1 METTVLFKRNINGKV
16 MYWKGSVVSAEG
28 NVENCRL
35 KYTYGELNTDN
46 PIVTYS
52 DKIEGKNIGKKNE
65 TTPYQQ
71 AANELKSVYNRQIK
85 KGYKSL
91 DTIIKE
97 QNIDIK
103 DINDLNYLIGHLESI
118 LPKYNTDANNCVK
131 PMKCQTFKID
141 TFNYPCIIQPKI
153 NGVRA
158 VIMLEEYTPQD
169 LFSCKGVY
177 INDKRYTSVIKT
189 KEGLVY
195 NVPHIE
201 QLFNHLYSQFPQYK
215 DIVFDGELYIKDEKV
230 TTIGGAARN
239 TNNPLNEQLLYVNF
253 DLSVEDVNNE
263 DRDKLRFKIWED
275 YINKNTSA
283 SYNIQAGRILINEVL
298 NQHYLWNRYNIIV
311 LNSDIANN
319 DMESITY
326 MECAISNGFEGAVI
340 RDKKADYCFG
350 QRPKT
355 MMKLKKFKDSEFEI
369 VDIESKGNPN
379 DKVGFTIV
387 YTLLNDINDLMF
399 ECNGTGTVEDKLNI
413 LNNKDYY
420 KGKFATVK
428 FYERTKNGIPFH
440 ANVIGIRD
448 YE

>member
-16 MYWKGSVVSAEG
+16 MYWKGSVISAEG

-91 DTIIKE
+91 D
-97 QNIDIK
+97 
-103 DINDLNYLIGHLESI
+103 LESI

-298 NQHYLWNRYNIIV
+298 NQHYLWHRYNVIV

-355 MMKLKKFKDSEFEI
+355 MMKLKKFKDQKEI
-369 VDIESKGNPN
+369 QMIKLD
-379 DKVGFTIV
+379 
-387 YTLLNDINDLMF
+387 LL
-399 ECNGTGTVEDKLNI
+399 
-413 LNNKDYY
+413 
-420 KGKFATVK
+420 
-428 FYERTKNGIPFH
+428 
-440 ANVIGIRD
+440 
-448 YE
+448 

>member
-1 METTVLFKRNINGKV
+1 M
-16 MYWKGSVVSAEG
+16 
-28 NVENCRL
+28 C
-35 KYTYGELNTDN
+35 
-46 PIVTYS
+46 
-52 DKIEGKNIGKKNE
+52 
-65 TTPYQQ
+65 
-71 AANELKSVYNRQIK
+71 
-85 KGYKSL
+85 
-91 DTIIKE
+91 
-97 QNIDIK
+97 
-103 DINDLNYLIGHLESI
+103 
-118 LPKYNTDANNCVK
+118 
-131 PMKCQTFKID
+131 
-141 TFNYPCIIQPKI
+141 
-153 NGVRA
+153 
-158 VIMLEEYTPQD
+158 
-169 LFSCKGVY
+169 
-177 INDKRYTSVIKT
+177 
-189 KEGLVY
+189 
-195 NVPHIE
+195 
-201 QLFNHLYSQFPQYK
+201 
-215 DIVFDGELYIKDEKV
+215 
-230 TTIGGAARN
+230 
-239 TNNPLNEQLLYVNF
+239 
-253 DLSVEDVNNE
+253 
-263 DRDKLRFKIWED
+263 
-275 YINKNTSA
+275 
-283 SYNIQAGRILINEVL
+283 AGRIFINEVL

-319 DMESITY
+319 DMESINY

-340 RDKKADYCFG
+340 RNKKADYCFG